1 MIPCFDIDR
10 SIPFRLLVVS
20 GFSGSGKGSVLD
32 KFSEEQRT
40 VLGLP
45 IEVVTSY
52 TTRKPRHSGEKY
64 HFVTP
69 QVFMDMVQTD
79 QFLEYNDAYSNNS
92 YGTPIQG
99 VRDALRKGAVP
110 CLEIDCTGLEKLL
123 ANGRVDP
130 GSVVSVFITASAD
143 ELYNRLCKRGTETR
157 EQIQNRLRT
166 AIKESYHL
174 SSYTYVLTNSVLSE
188 TVNYLQKAFEGSLP
202 KKDFDDVQF
211 RRDMKRILDTI
222 S

>member
-32 KFSEEQRT
+32 QFSEEQRT
-40 VLGLP
+40 VFGIP

-52 TTRKPRHSGEKY
+52 TTRQPRHSGEKY

-79 QFLEYNDAYSNNS
+79 QILEYNDAYSNNS

-99 VRDALRKGAVP
+99 VRDVLRQGRIP
-110 CLEIDCTGLEKLL
+110 CLEINCTGLEKNFPMTKLIPV
-123 ANGRVDP
+123 R
-130 GSVVSVFITASAD
+130 SCSF
-143 ELYNRLCKRGTETR
+143 
-157 EQIQNRLRT
+157 
-166 AIKESYHL
+166 
-174 SSYTYVLTNSVLSE
+174 
-188 TVNYLQKAFEGSLP
+188 SLP
-202 KKDFDDVQF
+202 HLPTSYMTGSASVGRKCKNKF
-211 RRDMKRILDTI
+211 RDIFNTQIKTRSILNR
-222 S
+222 SF

>member
-1 MIPCFDIDR
+1 M
-10 SIPFRLLVVS
+10 LVVS
-20 GFSGSGKGSVLD
+20 GFSGSGKGSVLN

-52 TTRKPRHSGEKY
+52 TTRKPRHSGEKC

-79 QFLEYNDAYSNNS
+79 QFLEYNNAYSNNS

>member
-1 MIPCFDIDR
+1 M
-10 SIPFRLLVVS
+10 VVS
-20 GFSGSGKGSVLD
+20 GFSGSGKGSVLN

-52 TTRKPRHSGEKY
+52 TTRKPRHSGEKC

-79 QFLEYNDAYSNNS
+79 QFLEYNNAYSNNS

>member
-188 TVNYLQKAFEGSLP
+188 TVNDLQKAFEGSLP

>member
-99 VRDALRKGAVP
+99 VCDALRKGAVP

-188 TVNYLQKAFEGSLP
+188 TVNDLQKAFEGSLP

-211 RRDMKRILDTI
+211 RQDAKRILDTI
-222 S
+222 

>member
-1 MIPCFDIDR
+1 M
-10 SIPFRLLVVS
+10 LVVS
-20 GFSGSGKGSVLD
+20 GFSGSGKGSVLN

-79 QFLEYNDAYSNNS
+79 QFLEYNNAYSNNS

>member
-1 MIPCFDIDR
+1 MIPRFDIDR

-32 KFSEEQRT
+32 QFSEEQRT
-40 VLGLP
+40 VFGLP

-52 TTRKPRHSGEKY
+52 TTRQPRHSGEKY

-188 TVNYLQKAFEGSLP
+188 TVNDLQKAFEGRLP

-211 RRDMKRILDTI
+211 RRDMKRILNTI

>member
-1 MIPCFDIDR
+1 M
-10 SIPFRLLVVS
+10 LVVS

-188 TVNYLQKAFEGSLP
+188 TVNDLQKAFEGSLP